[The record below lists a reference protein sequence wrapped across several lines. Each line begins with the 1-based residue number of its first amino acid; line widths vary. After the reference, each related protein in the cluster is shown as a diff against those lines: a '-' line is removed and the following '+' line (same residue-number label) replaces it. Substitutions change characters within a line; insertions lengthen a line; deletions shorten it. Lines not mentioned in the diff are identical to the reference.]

1 MIYEI
6 YVLSVRRR
14 IVKREVT
21 MFVTGVTNYI
31 RSQSMQMFGFVMES
45 SVGTSGALI
54 KKLIKTLLF
63 GDVNTTNV

>member
-1 MIYEI
+1 MIN
-6 YVLSVRRR
+6 VLSVRRR

-31 RSQSMQMFGFVMES
+31 RSQSMPMFGFVMET

-54 KKLIKTLLF
+54 KK
-63 GDVNTTNV
+63 

>member
-1 MIYEI
+1 MIN
-6 YVLSVRRR
+6 VLSVRRR

>member
-1 MIYEI
+1 MI